1 MHRVSARRQTRLL
14 AADAAGIA
22 EAAAILRSG
31 GLVAFPTE
39 TVYGLGAHALDAQ
52 AVQGI
57 FEAKQRPANDPVIVH
72 VYAASQI
79 SQLAVATRLT
89 WKLAERYW
97 PGPLTLVLQKR
108 SCVPAE
114 VTAGLDTVAV
124 RVPAHPIARA
134 LLEATG
140 LPIAA
145 PSANLFGRPSPTRG
159 EHVLHDLDG
168 RIDAVVDGGSATLGV
183 ESTIVDISS
192 MPPRLLRPGGL
203 ATEDIE
209 QVLGVRL
216 LSPPTAANG
225 AQLAPGL
232 LPTHYAPRT
241 GLTLVSGPPAR
252 ARPRLLTEIAS
263 ALASGARVGVLAVEE
278 DRQVI
283 PLEARVELVGAWSD
297 PSTTAT
303 RLFDAIRVLDAAG
316 LDVIFARELADPSI
330 GLGQALEDRLRRA
343 ARHVVDT
350 RD

>member
-1 MHRVSARRQTRLL
+1 G
-14 AADAAGIA
+14 GIA
-22 EAAAILRSG
+22 EAADILRAG

-72 VYAASQI
+72 MYDASQI
-79 SQLAVATRLT
+79 SELAVATPLT

-97 PGPLTLVLQKR
+97 PGPLTLVLHKLP
-108 SCVPAE
+108 CVPAE
-114 VTAGLDTVAV
+114 VTAGLPTVAV

-134 LLEATG
+134 LLRATD

-168 RIDAVVDGGSATLGV
+168 RIDAVVVGGSATVGV

-209 QVLGVRL
+209 QMLGVRL
-216 LSPPTAANG
+216 LRPPMSANG
-225 AQLAPGL
+225 
-232 LPTHYAPRT
+232 
-241 GLTLVSGPPAR
+241 S
-252 ARPRLLTEIAS
+252 
-263 ALASGARVGVLAVEE
+263 
-278 DRQVI
+278 
-283 PLEARVELVGAWSD
+283 
-297 PSTTAT
+297 
-303 RLFDAIRVLDAAG
+303 
-316 LDVIFARELADPSI
+316 
-330 GLGQALEDRLRRA
+330 
-343 ARHVVDT
+343 
-350 RD
+350 